1 MGFKVDRATCMQLQK
16 QLITNSKQIVNVTA
30 SEIIL
35 HPVFVQKI
43 LEKIVIENA
52 SGLGVDNNAL
62 L

>member
-1 MGFKVDRATCMQLQK
+1 MN
-16 QLITNSKQIVNVTA
+16 ITQ

-43 LEKIVIENA
+43 LEKIVIEN
-52 SGLGVDNNAL
+52 SIDKQKELLDTDTGAL